1 MCQNCDIRR
10 RVSSKRHDC
19 ENHRQRRDRR
29 FNEPVEATNASLEM
43 LSVLQEF
50 SRTISLVPILNV
62 AIRKWYSMADTV
74 SNNNDYLGYNVSI
87 VVDLEPLLMGMRS

>member
-1 MCQNCDIRR
+1 M
-10 RVSSKRHDC
+10 
-19 ENHRQRRDRR
+19 
-29 FNEPVEATNASLEM
+29 
-43 LSVLQEF
+43 LQEF